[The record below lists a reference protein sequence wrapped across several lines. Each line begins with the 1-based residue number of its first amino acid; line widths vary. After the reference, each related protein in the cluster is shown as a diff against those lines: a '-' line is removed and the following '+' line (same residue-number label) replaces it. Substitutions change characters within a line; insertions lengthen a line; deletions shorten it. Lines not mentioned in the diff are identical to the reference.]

1 MKFWSEV
8 SDNWEAMAVQ
18 PIPQGEVIFYLASVM
33 RKSVSVEEAVDYIS
47 NDSSVSS
54 AMAALAINTL
64 LRGLKEEASNR

>member
-18 PIPQGEVIFYLASVM
+18 SIPQGEVIFYLASVM